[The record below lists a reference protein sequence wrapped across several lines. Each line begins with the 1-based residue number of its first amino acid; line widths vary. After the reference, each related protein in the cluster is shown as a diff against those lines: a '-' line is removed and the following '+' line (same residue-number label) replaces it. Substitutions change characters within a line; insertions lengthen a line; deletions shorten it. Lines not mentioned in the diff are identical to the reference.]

1 MLSKR
6 IVFRLLKYN
15 IREFSVKRKFP
26 INPESEKQLPV
37 FDYTISRTTYNRIYV
52 WGCAS
57 TGALGIL
64 YKHNEIEY
72 KTSQRRPKRSTFAEQ
87 HDVTTVG
94 CGYGFTLF
102 GVNSSTNVK
111 LFGTGLNTDSQLGY
125 HEVRNG
131 KPLEVLFLPQP
142 IILQYKNVE
151 KAKIIKIRGG
161 RAHSLVLTNEG
172 VYLLGNNIY
181 GQCGRQIIPD
191 ESYQMSRYIHHIEK
205 VDGKEIKDI
214 ACGQDH
220 SILVTQDG
228 SVYSCGWG
236 ADGQTGLGHYNSE
249 SEFTKVQGDIASEN
263 IVKVATT
270 ADFVLA
276 LNDKGDVF
284 GWGNTEYA
292 QISTKD
298 GSQQICNPIYLEMCK
313 NVGKIR
319 DIAAGGS
326 FCMIVNDKGEVFVW
340 GYGLLGV
347 GPSVQSTPVPVQIP
361 STLFGVNDFQPDTVV
376 KSVHCGM
383 NHLCAITNY
392 GDLYMWGRNKHNCL
406 GLGDDKDQTFPLR
419 VSVGGLVTDVVC
431 GVDHN
436 VVMCKPYI

>member
-1 MLSKR
+1 MLAAGSLDR
-6 IVFRLLKYN
+6 V
-15 IREFSVKRKFP
+15 
-26 INPESEKQLPV
+26 
-37 FDYTISRTTYNRIYV
+37 TYNRVYV

-64 YKHNEIEY
+64 YKDNELEY
-72 KTSQRRPKRSTFAEQ
+72 KKSQHTPKRSTFAEQ
-87 HDVTTVG
+87 HDVRTVG

-102 GVNSSTNVK
+102 GVNSASNIK
-111 LFGTGLNTDSQLGY
+111 LYGTGLNTDSQLGY
-125 HEVRNG
+125 HEIRKG
-131 KPLEVLFLPQP
+131 KPLEVLFMPQP

-151 KAKIIKIRGG
+151 KAKILKIRGG

-172 VYLLGNNIY
+172 VHLMGNNAY
-181 GQCGRQIIPD
+181 GQCGRRIIPN
-191 ESYQMSRYIHHIEK
+191 EGYRITRYIHFIEK

-220 SILVTQDG
+220 SLLITEDG
-228 SVYSCGWG
+228 AVHACGWG
-236 ADGQTGLGHYNSE
+236 ADGQTG
-249 SEFTKVQGDIASEN
+249 DIELEK
-263 IVKVATT
+263 IIKVATA

-284 GWGNTEYA
+284 GWGNTEYG

-298 GSQQICNPIYLEMCK
+298 GSQQVCSPTYLNMCK
-313 NVGKIR
+313 RLGRIK

-326 FCMIVNDKGEVFVW
+326 FCMVLNEEGEVFVW

-347 GPSVQSTPVPVQIP
+347 GPSVQATTTPVPIP
-361 STLFGVNDFQPDTVV
+361 STLFGINDFQPDTVI

-383 NHLCAITNY
+383 SHMCAITNY
-392 GDLYMWGRNKHNCL
+392 GDLYMWGRNKYSCL
-406 GLGDDKDQTFPLR
+406 GLGDEKDQTFPLR
-419 VSVGGLVTDVVC
+419 VSVSGLLTDIVC

-436 VVMCKPYI
+436 VAMCKPYI